1 MVCSFGEICYQR
13 TDVTRSRNLRLVL
26 NITFVMLFKCG
37 TDGLFT

>member
-1 MVCSFGEICYQR
+1 MMCSFGEIFYQYI
-13 TDVTRSRNLRLVL
+13 DVTRSRNILLVL